1 VIAPF
6 LVGKMPGH
14 ADDIRITDLAQPV
27 LTDAQRAAILAASQT
42 SVSLSADA
50 VIAAARQRTE
60 LSDFGAEDFRERLR
74 VWLQSADEDREL
86 NALGRATVFGNC
98 VRVLSNRL
106 LFTRLLKR
114 HPEIDDIE
122 IRQPLIIAGLPR
134 SGTTHLV
141 NLISADRRLRSLPY
155 WESLEPFPKD
165 GEVAGPGGID
175 PRLLRCRE
183 SYERGDRLLPLLRAM
198 HHMTPEHVHEE
209 IEVQELDFST
219 YNLEWYA
226 RVPRWR
232 DYYLSHDQRPHYAY
246 LKRVLKA
253 LQWLR
258 GPNRW
263 VLKSPQH
270 LEQLVPLYETFPDA
284 TIILTHRDPV
294 EVVQSAITMLAYGA
308 RLRRTRVD
316 TADIAEYWMDRIER
330 LLRACVRDRDRLPA
344 AQSLDVL
351 FDEFMADDVAMV
363 ERIYRLAGLP
373 LTADAR
379 ARLGE
384 FMHANPRGKHGRV
397 LYDLRTDFGVHPAA
411 LRQRLDFYLQRFA
424 VHVEDAT
431 EGD

>member
-1 VIAPF
+1 VV
-6 LVGKMPGH
+6 LETPGRG
-14 ADDIRITDLAQPV
+14 DDIQIVDLAQPD
-27 LTDAQRAAILAASQT
+27 LTAAQRAAIDAAGQT
-42 SVSLSADA
+42 SISLTEDT
-50 VIAAARQRTE
+50 VLAAARQRTG
-60 LSDFGAEDFRERLR
+60 LFDFGPDDFRERLR

-86 NALGRATVFGNC
+86 NPLGRATVYGNC

-106 LFTRLLKR
+106 RFTALLKR
-114 HPEIDDIE
+114 HPEIDGVE
-122 IRQPLIIAGLPR
+122 IRRPIIIAGLPR

-141 NLISADRRLRSLPY
+141 NLISADTRLRSLPY
-155 WESLEPFPKD
+155 WESLEPFPGPEDIADSD
-165 GEVAGPGGID
+165 GVD
-175 PRLLRCRE
+175 PRLRRCRE
-183 SYERGDRLLPLLRAM
+183 IYERGDRLLPLLRAM

-270 LEQLVPLYETFPDA
+270 LEQLVPLYQTFPDA
-284 TIILTHRDPV
+284 TIVLTHRDPV
-294 EVVQSAITMLAYGA
+294 DVVQSAITMLAYGA

-316 TADIAEYWMDRIER
+316 TADIAEYWVDRIER

-344 AQSLDVL
+344 ARSLDVL
-351 FDEFMADDVAMV
+351 FHEFMADDVAMV

-373 LTADAR
+373 MTAKAR
-379 ARLGE
+379 ARVDRI
-384 FMHANPRGKHGRV
+384 MQANPRGKYGRV
-397 LYDLRTDFGVHPAA
+397 VYDLCGDFGINPSA
-411 LRQRLDFYLQRFA
+411 LRNRFEFYLQRFN
-424 VHVEDAT
+424 VGVE
-431 EGD
+431 G